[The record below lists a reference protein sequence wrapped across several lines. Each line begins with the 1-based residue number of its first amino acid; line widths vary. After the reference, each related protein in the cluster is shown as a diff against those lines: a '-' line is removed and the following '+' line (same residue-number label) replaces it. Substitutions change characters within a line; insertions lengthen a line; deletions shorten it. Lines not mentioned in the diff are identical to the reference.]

1 MTIARLIAA
10 LIGFAI
16 VYTLQYVVGWPWYA
30 AIPVAIVGY
39 LAARYIGESIT
50 KTPGPV
56 A

>member
-16 VYTLQYVVGWPWYA
+16 VYTLQYVVGWPWYV
-30 AIPVAIVGY
+30 AIPAAIVGY

-50 KTPGPV
+50 KVQGQ
-56 A
+56 